1 MHFLVV
7 GHVSHKLQD
16 GKYFAYG
23 PYVREMNIWFK
34 HVDKVTVLAPF
45 NPKESPDPID
55 LPYQHGNL
63 SLISVPGFS
72 ILSFSKI
79 LMTLAKFPVLW
90 IRTWKA
96 MRAADHIHLRC
107 PGNMGLLGALVQM
120 FFPNKIKSAK
130 YAGNWDRLSG
140 QPLSY
145 RIQQNILSNPRLSK
159 RMQILV
165 YGDWENE
172 SENVRPFFTAS
183 YSAKEITPLEPRLIG
198 KGDEIRLIFAGGL
211 NAGKQPM
218 ISAKVCKE
226 LIRKGINARLDLFG
240 EGPERIALEKFI
252 GKNRLEKSI
261 ILHGNVPSDR
271 IKTAFQQAHFLIFI
285 SQSEGWPK
293 VVAEAMFWGCLPVTT
308 AVSCV
313 PQMLGNGERGELVG
327 ADVAEITGKIE
338 FFIQNPKIYQTKT
351 DKAASWSREFTLEK
365 FEKEIHSVLFDR

>member
-63 SLISVPGFS
+63 SLVSVPGFS

-252 GKNRLEKSI
+252 GENRLEKSI

-338 FFIQNPKIYQTKT
+338 FLIQNPKIYQTKT
-351 DKAASWSREFTLEK
+351 DKAANWSREFTLEK